1 MRSKKKNYLNGFIN
15 IPPLILY
22 LIISLSTGCVNPV
35 DGPPPDK
42 SAPSITIFSPLSN
55 DTVYIG
61 EVPINYEANDDNGL
75 SHFEVY
81 INDTLANTFELPQD
95 SSNKKI
101 YLNIGKSRLHNTISY
116 YLVAYDLSGNK
127 TISSHMTNIL
137 VDELMLPP
145 AAPGNLTLNKIT
157 DKIFNL
163 VWTDESEDEEH
174 FEVWRKE
181 DTSSFKLIRYLP
193 KNSISTNDTILFPN
207 LPYSYKIKASNSNG
221 SSESNIVTTMPDASG
236 LTQVPSNLN
245 GTAYGANRV
254 KLTWKDNSN
263 NELAFKIER
272 KISSSNSFEL
282 ISFTNA
288 NDTVYYDT
296 DGLFATTD
304 YTYRI
309 AAVGQFGLSNWSN
322 TTTVT
327 TLSHDVNPP
336 ENLQINYDSTK
347 NVVVLTWKDNSI
359 FDIETLIERSGT
371 NKRFKQVG
379 IVGENIITFSDSTV
393 SKGQIYFYR
402 IRSHT
407 IDGYFSEYTVE
418 VEIKL

>member
-1 MRSKKKNYLNGFIN
+1 MRIKKNKLTVFFNF
-15 IPPLILY
+15 LL
-22 LIISLSTGCVNPV
+22 LFLFFVISLLTGCVNPV

-42 SAPSITIFSPLSN
+42 SAPSITVYSPLSN
-55 DTVYIG
+55 DTVYLG
-61 EVPINYEANDDNGL
+61 EVPINYQANDDNGL

-81 INDTLANTFELPQD
+81 INDTLANTFEQPQD
-95 SSNKKI
+95 SSNIKI
-101 YLNIGKSRLHNTISY
+101 YLNVGKNRLHKTISY
-116 YLVAYDLSGNK
+116 YLAAYDLSGNK
-127 TISSHMTNIL
+127 TISSHMRNIL
-137 VDELMLPP
+137 VDELKLPP

-174 FEVWRKE
+174 FELWRKE
-181 DTSSFKLIRYLP
+181 DTSSFKLIRNLP
-193 KNSISTNDTILFPN
+193 KNSISTNDTISFPN

-221 SSESNIVTTMPDASG
+221 SSESNIVTTLPDASG

-245 GTAYGANRV
+245 GTAYGANRI
-254 KLTWKDNSN
+254 KLTWRDNSN

-272 KISSSNSFEL
+272 KISSSNTYEL
-282 ISFTNA
+282 VAFTNA

-296 DGLFATTD
+296 AGLFATTD

-336 ENLQINYDSTK
+336 ENLQIDYDSTK

-359 FDIETLIERSGT
+359 FDIETLIERSGP
-371 NKRFKQVG
+371 NKKFTQVG
-379 IVGENIITFSDSTV
+379 IVGENVTTFSDSTV
-393 SKGQIYFYR
+393 SKGQRYFYR

-407 IDGYFSEYTVE
+407 IDGYFSEYTT
-418 VEIKL
+418 EIEISL